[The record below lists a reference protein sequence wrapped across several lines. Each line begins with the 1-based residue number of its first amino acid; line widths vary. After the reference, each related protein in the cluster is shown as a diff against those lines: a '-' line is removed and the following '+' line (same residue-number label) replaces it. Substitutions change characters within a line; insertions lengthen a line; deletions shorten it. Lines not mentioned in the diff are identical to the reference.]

1 MTENLPKRKGRQKK
15 HSGTPLNRRQELFVK
30 ELVTKDGQ
38 ITMRE
43 AAITAGYPTNSAHC
57 RAWELTNPKMNP
69 HVVAK
74 IREYRAELDE
84 KFGVDYKRHIRDL
97 QVIRDR
103 ALEEGAFAAAV
114 QAEKAR
120 GLAQGDIYINKS
132 EIRHGSIDSMSKEE
146 VLKALGEL
154 KGIDDH
160 VTIDITP
167 TDNTR
172 NGEKARERLV
182 ERVSESS
189 KEATA

>member
-1 MTENLPKRKGRQKK
+1 
-15 HSGTPLNRRQELFVK
+15 
-30 ELVTKDGQ
+30 
-38 ITMRE
+38 
-43 AAITAGYPTNSAHC
+43 
-57 RAWELTNPKMNP
+57 MNP

-103 ALEEGAFAAAV
+103 ALEEGAFSAAV

-167 TDNTR
+167 TDNTS
-172 NGEKARERLV
+172 NGEKARKRLV

>member
-1 MTENLPKRKGRQKK
+1 
-15 HSGTPLNRRQELFVK
+15 
-30 ELVTKDGQ
+30 
-38 ITMRE
+38 
-43 AAITAGYPTNSAHC
+43 
-57 RAWELTNPKMNP
+57 MNP

-103 ALEEGAFAAAV
+103 ALEEGAFSAAV

-146 VLKALGEL
+146 VLKALKEL

-160 VTIDITP
+160 VTIDISP
-167 TDNTR
+167 DNNSA
-172 NGEKARERLV
+172 NGEKARSRLV
-182 ERVSESS
+182 ERIEKPIEEV
-189 KEATA
+189 TT

>member
-1 MTENLPKRKGRQKK
+1 
-15 HSGTPLNRRQELFVK
+15 
-30 ELVTKDGQ
+30 
-38 ITMRE
+38 
-43 AAITAGYPTNSAHC
+43 
-57 RAWELTNPKMNP
+57 MNP

-103 ALEEGAFAAAV
+103 ALEEGAFSAAV